1 MLVSPRNIKEVRA
14 FLEREITRACKME
27 DHGAQA
33 TITNEYRYLLIKSI
47 NQITQSYPETIPT
60 VLSPLMA

>member
-1 MLVSPRNIKEVRA
+1 
-14 FLEREITRACKME
+14 LERDIARACKME